1 MFLISVKPLMKF
13 TIKVVHFTKWLIK
26 WSVNEYIII
35 SLGFFQVPNIGVIGS
50 GGGFRAMTAY
60 SGVFTALV
68 DSHILDMTTYV
79 GGLSGSA
86 W

>member
-1 MFLISVKPLMKF
+1 MLLKSLKPL
-13 TIKVVHFTKWLIK
+13 IKSSPFYKMADVVKCNWVHKYLCGF
-26 WSVNEYIII
+26 
-35 SLGFFQVPNIGVIGS
+35 FFQVPNIGVIGS

>member
-1 MFLISVKPLMKF
+1 MLLKSMKPFIKSCPFYKMADLVKCDW
-13 TIKVVHFTKWLIK
+13 VHKYLCGF
-26 WSVNEYIII
+26 
-35 SLGFFQVPNIGVIGS
+35 FFQVPNIGVIGS

>member
-1 MFLISVKPLMKF
+1 
-13 TIKVVHFTKWLIK
+13 
-26 WSVNEYIII
+26 
-35 SLGFFQVPNIGVIGS
+35 
-50 GGGFRAMTAY
+50 MTAY